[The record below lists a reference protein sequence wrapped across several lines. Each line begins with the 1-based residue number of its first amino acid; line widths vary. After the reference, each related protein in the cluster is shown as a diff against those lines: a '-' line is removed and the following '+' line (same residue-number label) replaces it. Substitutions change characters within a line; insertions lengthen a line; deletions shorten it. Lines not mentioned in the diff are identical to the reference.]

1 MLSSQKLQYW
11 VGIDDTD
18 SLMGMCTT
26 YLAVKIIEELEKNGI
41 SLRSYPR
48 LIRLNPNIPFK
59 TRGNGAVSFLVEGEI
74 ESIEDIIERN
84 ILKYAEFEDKET
96 NPGAVIVKNEKSN
109 LKKITPLSEK
119 AIKDIVSIEQALKIV
134 KRLNG
139 VKALTYKSGRG
150 IIGALA
156 AVGVYLYDYTYELLT
171 YRFPENFNKKRK
183 IDEESFYAADLETYP
198 QTWDTVDWK
207 NKVVVAVP
215 NSSNPVLYGIRGE
228 SVKALNKAKEIVKT
242 EEFDKEIIFLTNQGT
257 DMHLISED
265 QVSRLEDFKS
275 YIIKGEII
283 ENPFCTRGGHVFF
296 SLKTKFGKIKCAAF
310 EPTKQFRTVVMALKK
325 GDLVEVYGGFKKGC
339 INLEKINIVKLSEVI
354 VKRNPVCPKC
364 GKRMKSAGK
373 NQGFRC
379 KRCKT
384 YEFNKIKVK
393 VRREVNTGFY
403 EVPPCARRHISKP
416 LIRMNVKKKHVFR

>member
-1 MLSSQKLQYW
+1 M
-11 VGIDDTD
+11 
-18 SLMGMCTT
+18 
-26 YLAVKIIEELEKNGI
+26 
-41 SLRSYPR
+41 
-48 LIRLNPNIPFK
+48 
-59 TRGNGAVSFLVEGEI
+59 
-74 ESIEDIIERN
+74 
-84 ILKYAEFEDKET
+84 
-96 NPGAVIVKNEKSN
+96 
-109 LKKITPLSEK
+109 
-119 AIKDIVSIEQALKIV
+119 
-134 KRLNG
+134 
-139 VKALTYKSGRG
+139 
-150 IIGALA
+150 
-156 AVGVYLYDYTYELLT
+156 
-171 YRFPENFNKKRK
+171 
-183 IDEESFYAADLETYP
+183 
-198 QTWDTVDWK
+198 
-207 NKVVVAVP
+207 
-215 NSSNPVLYGIRGE
+215 
-228 SVKALNKAKEIVKT
+228 
-242 EEFDKEIIFLTNQGT
+242 
-257 DMHLISED
+257 
-265 QVSRLEDFKS
+265 
-275 YIIKGEII
+275 
-283 ENPFCTRGGHVFF
+283 FF